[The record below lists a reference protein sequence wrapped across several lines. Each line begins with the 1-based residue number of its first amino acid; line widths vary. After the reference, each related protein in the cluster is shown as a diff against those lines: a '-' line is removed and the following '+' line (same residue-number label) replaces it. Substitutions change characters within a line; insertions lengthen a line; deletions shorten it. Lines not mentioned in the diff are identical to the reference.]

1 MAAPKRKQSNEHLPN
16 IEHLQKLRAWSLLA
30 TKNNNSVEQKM
41 EHETENK
48 LNETEEVQ
56 CMRDQDGQSDNN
68 EEQNAED
75 PQVPDQAPSDDANT
89 DVLSAQSTLEQAKKY
104 LAKHNIIQVFEVRIT
119 RVALVQR
126 SSRVAVVTKDA
137 FSWQRLEESCIFNAF
152 EDFCS
157 SHL

>member
-1 MAAPKRKQSNEHLPN
+1 
-16 IEHLQKLRAWSLLA
+16 
-30 TKNNNSVEQKM
+30 M